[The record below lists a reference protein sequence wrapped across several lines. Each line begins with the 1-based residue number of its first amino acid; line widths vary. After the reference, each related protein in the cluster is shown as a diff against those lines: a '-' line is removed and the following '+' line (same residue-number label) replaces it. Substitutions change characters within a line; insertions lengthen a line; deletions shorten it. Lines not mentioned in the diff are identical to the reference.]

1 MPRFGRNALGDAS
14 GAVADLGVLLPLLAA
29 LVLGNGLDVSTAL
42 VGVGALYIAAALV
55 FRVPV
60 PVQPIKA
67 AIAIAIAQHLDA
79 VVLAAAGL
87 SLGVLLLVLAAT
99 GAAELL
105 ARVFTAPVVRGLQ
118 LAVGLLLLKSAL
130 NLKGIQGSWV
140 LLALAAGIAAALVAA
155 APRRVPAALLVLAAG
170 LGYGAVAAGGLP
182 AAELHL
188 WQPQLSTASL
198 APSVL
203 LQALVVLVLPQV
215 PLTFG
220 NAVVAL
226 TDLERSYFGPQAA
239 RVTPRSV
246 SLSCGAANVAVGL
259 LGGMPMCH
267 GSGGLT
273 AHYRAG
279 ARTWRMGLYI
289 GVPLLAGGVLFGPTA
304 LALLGLVPVAV
315 LAGLLAFTGV
325 CHAALVAD
333 LRGYRLLVGLLVGLS
348 GGLTGN
354 LAVALV
360 VGLVLHGL
368 PSLGLR
374 RRRLRAARA
383 QV

>member
-1 MPRFGRNALGDAS
+1 VPRLARAVLGDAS

-29 LVLGNGLDVSTAL
+29 LVLSNGLDVSTAL
-42 VGVGALYIAAALV
+42 VGVGLLYVVAGLV

-67 AIAIAIAQHLDA
+67 AAAIAIAQHLD
-79 VVLAAAGL
+79 VTVLAAAGL
-87 SLGVLLLVLAAT
+87 CLGVLLLVLAAT
-99 GAAELL
+99 GAADLL

-118 LAVGLLLLKSAL
+118 LAVGLLLLKSAVH
-130 NLKGIQGSWV
+130 LKGIRGDWG
-140 LLALAAGIAAALVAA
+140 LLLVAAVIAAVLVAA
-155 APRRVPAALLVLAAG
+155 APRRVPAALLVLIGGLVWGAA
-170 LGYGAVAAGGLP
+170 VHGGLP
-182 AAELHL
+182 AAELQA
-188 WQPQLSTASL
+188 WQPQLSTGSL
-198 APSVL
+198 EPSVL
-203 LQALVVLVLPQV
+203 LQALVVLVLPQI

-226 TDLERSYFGPQAA
+226 TDLEHAYFGRAA
-239 RVTPRSV
+239 DRVTPRTV
-246 SLSCGAANVAVGL
+246 SLSCGTANVAVGL

-289 GVPLLAGGVLFGPTA
+289 GLPLLAGGLLFGPTA

-325 CHAALVAD
+325 CHAALIAD
-333 LRGYRLLVGLLVGLS
+333 LRGYRLLVGLLVGLV

-354 LAVALV
+354 LAFALV
-360 VGLVLHGL
+360 VGLALHGL

-374 RRRLRAARA
+374 RRRRPLTA
-383 QV
+383 

>member
-1 MPRFGRNALGDAS
+1 MLGDAS

-29 LVLGNGLDVSTAL
+29 LVLSSGLDVSTAL
-42 VGVGALYIAAALV
+42 IGVGTLYILAGLV

-60 PVQPIKA
+60 PVQPVKA
-67 AIAIAIAQHLDA
+67 AAAIVIAQQLD
-79 VVLAAAGL
+79 VQVLAAAGL
-87 SLGVLLLVLAAT
+87 CLGVLLLVLAAT
-99 GAAELL
+99 GAADRL

-118 LAVGLLLLKSAL
+118 LAVGLLLLKSAVNL
-130 NLKGIQGSWV
+130 NGIPGHWG
-140 LLALAAGIAAALVAA
+140 LLVIAAVIAAVLVAA
-155 APRRVPAALLVLAAG
+155 APRRAPAALLVLAGG
-170 LGYGAVAAGGLP
+170 LLWGAVANGGLP
-182 AAELHL
+182 AADLHV
-188 WQPQLSTASL
+188 WQPALSTGSL
-198 APSVL
+198 QPAVL
-203 LQALVVLVLPQV
+203 LQALVVLVLPQI

-226 TDLERSYFGPQAA
+226 TDLEHAYFGSAA
-239 RVTPRSV
+239 RRVTPRTV
-246 SLSCGAANVAVGL
+246 SLSSGTANVAVGL

-279 ARTWRMGLYI
+279 ARTWRMGLYV
-289 GVPLLAGGVLFGPTA
+289 GVPLLVGGLLFGPTA
-304 LALLGLVPVAV
+304 LALLALIPVAV

-333 LRGYRLLVGLLVGLS
+333 LRGYRLVVGVLVGLV

-354 LAVALV
+354 LAYALV

-368 PSLGLR
+368 PSLGVR
-374 RRRLRAARA
+374 RRRPLAA
-383 QV
+383 